1 MIRNS
6 LNPLMILCI
15 LIVMDYH
22 FIDNAIHEILGLF
35 IVMLFFIHNALNRQW
50 YTAIGKV
57 KMDLLRILNT
67 ITNLLLLVMMFLVSV
82 TGVLISQTVFSSF
95 SLSDNLLAHQLHIL
109 SAYLG
114 FILSAIHLGFHW
126 NALRGK
132 LFRWLRIDRMRS
144 SYILLSR
151 IVLLL
156 TVCYGI
162 YASFTRHI
170 GAKLLLQH
178 GFNDWTA
185 APLLVDFLFNY
196 MAIMGCYIA
205 IAHYLSQLLQ
215 YP

>member
-67 ITNLLLLVMMFLVSV
+67 ITNLLLLVMTFLVSV

-132 LFRWLRIDRMRS
+132 LCRWLRIDRMRS

-185 APLLVDFLFNY
+185 APSLVDFLFNY